1 MNQLRIRFYEELND
15 FLPGARRKREFTHR
29 FQGSPSVKDLIE
41 SLGVPHTE
49 IDIILINGESVDFAA
64 RVNDGDRVS
73 VYPVF
78 ESLDVT
84 PLVRLRPKPLR
95 DTRFVLDVH
104 LGRLARNL
112 RLLGFDTL
120 YRNDYT
126 APRLAAISTKEK
138 RIILTRDRNLLKRSG
153 VTHAHWVRSDDAT
166 EQARE
171 VIARFDLGGAVKP
184 FTRCL
189 SCNGP
194 LEPVA
199 KEDVLDRLE
208 PLTRKHYDA
217 FLRCTDCDHVYW
229 RGSHADSLDRLI
241 ERIISRG
248 QNS

>member
-1 MNQLRIRFYEELND
+1 MNALEIRFYEELND
-15 FLPGARRKREFTHR
+15 FLPEERRKRAFTHE

-49 IDIILINGESVDFAA
+49 IDIILINGESVDFKA
-64 RVNDGDRVS
+64 RVKDGDRVS

-104 LGRLARNL
+104 LGKLARNL
-112 RLLGFDTL
+112 RLLGFDSL

-126 APRLAAISTKEK
+126 DPQLAAISAKEK

-153 VTHAHWVRSDDAT
+153 VTHAHWVRGDDAV

-171 VIARFDLGGAVKP
+171 VIRRFDLSGNTAP

-189 SCNGP
+189 LCNEP
-194 LEPVA
+194 LEPVE
-199 KEDVLDRLE
+199 KEEVIDRLE
-208 PLTRKHYDA
+208 PLTRKHYDT
-217 FLRCTDCDHVYW
+217 FFKCTGCDGIFW
-229 RGSHADSLDRLI
+229 RGSHADSLDALI
-241 ERIISRG
+241 EEITSG
-248 QNS
+248 A

>member
-1 MNQLRIRFYEELND
+1 MNRLEIRFYEELND
-15 FLPGARRKREFTHR
+15 FLPADRRKRSFTHA
-29 FQGSPSVKDLIE
+29 FQGSPSVKDVIE

-49 IDIILINGESVDFAA
+49 IDIILINGESVDFKAHV
-64 RVNDGDRVS
+64 RDGDRVS

-95 DTRFVLDVH
+95 DTCFVLDVH
-104 LGRLARNL
+104 LGKLARNL

-126 APRLAAISTKEK
+126 DPQLAAISTKEK
-138 RIILTRDRNLLKRSG
+138 RIILTRDRHLLKRSG
-153 VTHAHWVRSDDAT
+153 VTHAHWVRSDDPV

-171 VIARFDLGGAVKP
+171 VLRRFDLSGNVQP

-189 SCNGP
+189 NCNGL

-199 KEDVLDRLE
+199 KEEVLDRLE
-208 PLTRKHYDA
+208 PLTRRHYDEF
-217 FLRCTDCDHVYW
+217 FLCRGCDGIFW
-229 RGSHADSLDRLI
+229 RGSHADSLDHLI
-241 ERIISRG
+241 TQIT
-248 QNS
+248 Q